1 MVFEVLKD
9 AEGELCFATATK
21 TRRGRGVLFA
31 LAPWLVYLLALSVLF
46 ALALSN
52 LSPPEWAKRAAAIG
66 AWAAAALS
74 PVAYA
79 LGRRARQQVEVT
91 STRIRI
97 LQNPPW
103 GALRL
108 TSIPIADLTGLAI
121 DPSVRSLGA
130 DLLLVALHR
139 DGRRIAIAQGD
150 PHLGQLRE
158 LGWRAA
164 QVTGLPLQPPRFSP
178 VPENPPGPTRSQA
191 EQ

>member
-9 AEGELCFATATK
+9 AEGELCFATAAP
-21 TRRGRGVLFA
+21 TRRSRAVLYA
-31 LAPWLVYLLALSVLF
+31 LAPWLVYLLAVSVLF

-52 LSPPEWAKRAAAIG
+52 LSQPGWTKSAASLG
-66 AWAAAALS
+66 AWTAAALS

-79 LGRRARQQVEVT
+79 LGHRAREQVEAT
-91 STRIRI
+91 SSRIRI
-97 LQNPPW
+97 LQNPSW
-103 GALRL
+103 GASRL
-108 TSIPIADLTGLAI
+108 TSIPVADLTGLAI
-121 DPSVRSLGA
+121 DLSIRSLGA

-158 LGWRAA
+158 LGQRAA
-164 QVTGLPLQPPRFSP
+164 QVTGLPLQPTRFSGAP
-178 VPENPPGPTRSQA
+178 AEPLGPRRSQS

>member
-21 TRRGRGVLFA
+21 TRRGRGVLYA
-31 LAPWLVYLLALSVLF
+31 LAPWLVYLLAWSVQF

-52 LSPPEWAKRAAAIG
+52 LSPPGWTKSAAALG

-79 LGRRARQQVEVT
+79 VGHRAREQVEAS

-97 LQNPPW
+97 LQNPSW

-108 TSIPIADLTGLAI
+108 TSIPVADLTGLAI
-121 DPSVRSLGA
+121 DPSIRSLGA

-158 LGWRAA
+158 LGRRAA
-164 QVTGLPLQPPRFSP
+164 QVTGMPLAPPRFSAA
-178 VPENPPGPTRSQA
+178 PEEPLGPPRSKP

>member
-1 MVFEVLKD
+1 MVFDVLKD
-9 AEGELCFATATK
+9 AKGELCFATAAR
-21 TRRGRGVLFA
+21 TRRGRGVLYA
-31 LAPWLVYLLALSVLF
+31 LGPWLVYLLALSVLL

-52 LSPPEWAKRAAAIG
+52 LSPPEWTKRAAAIG

-79 LGRRARQQVEVT
+79 LGRRAREQVEVT

-97 LQNPPW
+97 LQNPSL

-108 TSIPIADLTGLAI
+108 TSIPISDLTGLAI
-121 DPSVRSLGA
+121 DPSIRSLGA
-130 DLLLVALHR
+130 DILLVALHR
-139 DGRRIAIAQGD
+139 DGRRMAIAQGD

-158 LGWRAA
+158 LGRRAA
-164 QVTGLPLQPPRFSP
+164 QVTGLPLEPPRFSP
-178 VPENPPGPTRSQA
+178 VPENPLFPPRSQA

>member
-21 TRRGRGVLFA
+21 TRRGRGVLYA
-31 LAPWLVYLLALSVLF
+31 LAPWLVYLLALSVLL

-52 LSPPEWAKRAAAIG
+52 LSPPQWTKRAAAIG

-74 PVAYA
+74 PLAYT
-79 LGRRARQQVEVT
+79 LGRRAREQVEIS

-97 LQNPPW
+97 LQNPSW

-121 DPSVRSLGA
+121 DPSIRSLGA

-139 DGRRIAIAQGD
+139 DGRRMAIAQGD

-158 LGWRAA
+158 LGRRAA
-164 QVTGLPLQPPRFSP
+164 QVTGLPLEPPRFSSF
-178 VPENPPGPTRSQA
+178 PEDPLFPPRSQA

>member
-31 LAPWLVYLLALSVLF
+31 LAPWLVYLLALSVLL

-52 LSPPEWAKRAAAIG
+52 LSPPQWTKRAAAIG

-74 PVAYA
+74 PLAYA
-79 LGRRARQQVEVT
+79 LGRRAREQVEIS

-97 LQNPPW
+97 LQNPSW

-121 DPSVRSLGA
+121 DPSIRSLGA

-139 DGRRIAIAQGD
+139 DGRRMAIAQGD

-158 LGWRAA
+158 LGRRAA
-164 QVTGLPLQPPRFSP
+164 QVTGLPLEPPRFSSF
-178 VPENPPGPTRSQA
+178 PEDPLFPPRSQA

>member
-21 TRRGRGVLFA
+21 TRRGRGVLYA
-31 LAPWLVYLLALSVLF
+31 LAPWLVYLLALSVLL

-52 LSPPEWAKRAAAIG
+52 LSPPGWTKRAAAVG
-66 AWAAAALS
+66 AWAAAVLS

-79 LGRRARQQVEVT
+79 LGRRAREQVEVT
-91 STRIRI
+91 SARIRI
-97 LQNPPW
+97 LQNPSW

-121 DPSVRSLGA
+121 DPSIRSLGA

-139 DGRRIAIAQGD
+139 DGRRMTIAQGD

-158 LGWRAA
+158 LGRRAA
-164 QVTGLPLQPPRFSP
+164 QVTGLPLEPPRFSP
-178 VPENPPGPTRSQA
+178 SRSQA

>member
-9 AEGELCFATATK
+9 GEGELCFATAAR
-21 TRRGRGVLFA
+21 TRRGRGVLYA
-31 LAPWLVYLLALSVLF
+31 LAPWLVYLLALSVLL

-52 LSPPEWAKRAAAIG
+52 LSPQWTKSAAAIG
-66 AWAAAALS
+66 ACAAAALS

-79 LGRRARQQVEVT
+79 LGHRAREQVEAT

-97 LQNPPW
+97 VQNPSW

-108 TSIPIADLTGLAI
+108 TSIPVAELTGLAI
-121 DPSVRSLGA
+121 DPSIRSLGA
-130 DLLLVALHR
+130 DPLLVALHR

-150 PHLGQLRE
+150 PHLGQLHQLAE
-158 LGWRAA
+158 RAA
-164 QVTGLPLQPPRFSP
+164 HVTGLPLEPPKFSAAAGEP
-178 VPENPPGPTRSQA
+178 LGRPRSQA